1 MAAQGMDNNNGIKA
15 VIFDC
20 FGVLY
25 VGSLQMLYDI
35 TPEARWPELHD
46 LNVGS
51 DYGYISPDEYAESLA
66 EITGRS
72 KQEIIDLRL
81 QKHVRHEDMVAYV
94 RELRKTFKTAL
105 LSNVGPDLIER
116 LFTEPERAELFDTI
130 VLSSTEGLV
139 KPNPHIFEL
148 AATRLG
154 LSPGECVMIDDLE
167 KNIEGADAAGMK
179 GVVFMNLKQLKADLA
194 PVLGV

>member
-1 MAAQGMDNNNGIKA
+1 MEALESKTAVAVKGI
-15 VIFDC
+15 IFDC

-51 DYGYISPDEYAESLA
+51 DYGYIDADEYAEALA
-66 EITGRS
+66 DITGRT
-72 KQEIIDLRL
+72 KQEVIELRMR
-81 QKHVRHEDMVAYV
+81 KHVRNDAMVAYV
-94 RELRKTFKTAL
+94 RELHKTYKVGL

-116 LFTEPERAELFDTI
+116 LFTEGERAELFDCV
-130 VLSSTEGLV
+130 VLSSAEGLV

-148 AATRLG
+148 AAERLG
-154 LSPGECVMIDDLE
+154 LEPGECVMIDDLE
-167 KNIEGADAAGMK
+167 KNIEGADAAGMR
-179 GVVFMNLKQLKADLA
+179 GVVFTNLQSLKTDLA
-194 PVLGV
+194 GLL